1 MLHHLY
7 DQIRSTGS
15 IVILS
20 DSTGMILESLGDPD
34 FVDRANRAQLQPGA
48 SWDEKL
54 RGTNAIGTAL
64 TDRMPMEIVGSEHFF
79 DCNGFLSCSASP
91 IFDAHDRLLGVLD
104 ISGDYRAY
112 QRHTLGLVRMTTNIL
127 ERRLFEAE
135 FSREILLSFHTDMEY
150 LGTLQEGLL
159 VLSPG
164 GDLLAVNRPGLAM
177 LGLNRANLGRLD
189 FSMVFDTS
197 FSQFVDRAGRDP
209 QAMIALGLQ
218 GGRRVYGRLRVP
230 APMLRPSSERSAAAP
245 IPWWNGASVR
255 PPRRP

>member
-1 MLHHLY
+1 MLNHLY

-15 IVILS
+15 IVILA
-20 DSTGMILESLGDPD
+20 DSTGMILESLGDPE

-159 VLSPG
+159 VLS
-164 GDLLAVNRPGLAM
+164 R
-177 LGLNRANLGRLD
+177 
-189 FSMVFDTS
+189 
-197 FSQFVDRAGRDP
+197 
-209 QAMIALGLQ
+209 
-218 GGRRVYGRLRVP
+218 
-230 APMLRPSSERSAAAP
+230 
-245 IPWWNGASVR
+245 
-255 PPRRP
+255 